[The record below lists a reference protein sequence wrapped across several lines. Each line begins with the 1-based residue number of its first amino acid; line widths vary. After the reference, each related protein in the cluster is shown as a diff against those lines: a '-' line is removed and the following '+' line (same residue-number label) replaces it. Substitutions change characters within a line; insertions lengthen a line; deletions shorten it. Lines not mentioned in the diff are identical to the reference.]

1 LTDIATID
9 FIASKITY
17 KRTLPLMNNNGMTTG
32 VFVSDTLYYVGSSSS
47 QFNDGQNNK
56 FFNFLGWSQA
66 IVYTSA

>member
-1 LTDIATID
+1 
-9 FIASKITY
+9 
-17 KRTLPLMNNNGMTTG
+17 MNNNGMTTG